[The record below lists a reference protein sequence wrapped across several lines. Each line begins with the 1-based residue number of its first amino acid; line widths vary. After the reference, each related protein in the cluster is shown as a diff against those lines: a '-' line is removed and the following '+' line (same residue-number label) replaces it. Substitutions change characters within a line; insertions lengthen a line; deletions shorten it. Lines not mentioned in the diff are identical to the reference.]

1 MQKRFKEC
9 QEWESTFRQRFKD
22 DIRFNFADSDN
33 QEQWDAK
40 VRATR
45 QIAGQPM
52 VTINK
57 THTHWLHVVNQ
68 SKENKPQVQ
77 VSPTGDES
85 TYESAQIL
93 EQIIRRIEYISDAQT
108 AYDRATEFQ
117 VAGGIGYWR
126 IVTDY
131 TDADGFDQEIY
142 IRQIPDPLSVY
153 LDPHIKTQDGSDA
166 RYGFVFNDMPRDD
179 AERKYENIVK
189 KQAISDSPDGW
200 NSRNTVRVAEYYE
213 REESKEWLYAIERED
228 GSTNMVRESAL
239 PAEARELLEKAL
251 DEGNAQRRRVSKW
264 TVKWYLIV
272 GEEIVDRSE
281 WVGSYIP
288 IIRVPGEEIVIEGR
302 LDRKGLVR
310 YLKDPQRSY
319 NYNASAALEYGA
331 LQSKSPYIAP
341 VEAIEGLENYW
352 ATANTQNHAYLPYNS
367 ADENGNPVQ
376 KPERQAPPTSAPVYM
391 EGMQAAEH
399 AMMMATGQYEA
410 TFSAQGNEISGVS
423 IEQRQK
429 QGERVTFHFQDNL
442 AKAIRFTGKQLI
454 DLIPK
459 VYDTRRVIR
468 IMGESGDEQQIQ
480 IDPQAPRSL
489 QKTENGAEAKIAAIF
504 NPRVGS
510 YDVVAKV
517 GPNFE
522 TRRQQAFD
530 AMTQLLAA
538 QPQLSGVIGDL
549 YMLMADFPA
558 ADKLQERMRNWIQT
572 MTPGILGDGPSPQVL
587 QLQQQLQQASQIID
601 HLGRQLQDKTVQHEL
616 EQKRIVIDAAN
627 HEALRMVNDN
637 KAILDAFKAETD
649 RLAKLLPR
657 MSDAAIE
664 PIVRKVMTE
673 TMSASNPDAGV
684 VADPIDPANL
694 YAEAVEDVVEPQQ
707 QPQQQ

>member
-1 MQKRFKEC
+1 
-9 QEWESTFRQRFKD
+9 
-22 DIRFNFADSDN
+22 
-33 QEQWDAK
+33 

-68 SKENKPQVQ
+68 AKENKPQVQ

-85 TYESAQIL
+85 TYESAQVL

-108 AYDRATEFQ
+108 AYDKASEFQ
-117 VAGGIGYWR
+117 VGGGIGYWR

-166 RYGFVFNDMPRDD
+166 RFGFVFDDMPRDD
-179 AERKYENIVK
+179 AERKYDNIVK

-200 NSRNTVRVAEYYE
+200 NSRQTVRVAEYYE
-213 REESKEWLYAIERED
+213 REESKEWLYAIVGDD
-228 GSTNMVRESAL
+228 GSTSMVRESAL
-239 PAEARELLEKAL
+239 PVEARELLERAL
-251 DEGNAQRRRVSKW
+251 NEGKAQRRRVSKW
-264 TVKWYLIV
+264 TVKWYLII
-272 GEEIVDRSE
+272 GEEVVDRSE
-281 WVGSYIP
+281 WIGSYIP
-288 IIRVPGEEIVIEGR
+288 IVRVPGEEVIMEGR

-367 ADENGNPVQ
+367 ADEQGNAIP

-410 TFSAQGNEISGVS
+410 TFSEQGNEISGIS
-423 IEQRQK
+423 IEKRQK
-429 QGERVTFHFQDNL
+429 QGDRVTFHFQDNL

-468 IMGESGDEQQIQ
+468 IMGESGEEQQIK
-480 IDPQAPRSL
+480 IDPDAPKAIQQAEDGP
-489 QKTENGAEAKIAAIF
+489 EAKVAAIF
-504 NPRVGS
+504 NPKVGA

-522 TRRQQAFD
+522 TRRQEAFE

-538 QPQLSGVIGDL
+538 QPQLSSVIGDL

-558 ADKLQERMRNWIQT
+558 ADKLQERMRNWIQAT
-572 MTPGILGDGPSPQVL
+572 MPGILGESPSPQVM

-601 HLGRQLQDKTVQHEL
+601 HLGKQLEDKSVQHEL
-616 EQKRIVIDAAN
+616 EQKRILIDAAN
-627 HEALRMVNDN
+627 HEAIRMVNDN
-637 KAILDAFKAETD
+637 KAILDAFKAQTD
-649 RLAKLLPR
+649 RLSKLIPR
-657 MSDAAIE
+657 MSDDAIE
-664 PIVRKVMTE
+664 PIVRKVIAE
-673 TMSASNPDAGV
+673 TMSAANPDAGV

-694 YAEAVEDVVEPQQ
+694 YAAAIETVVEPVQ